1 MRTDSKIAL
10 ATHPASMC
18 QEAFIVIVKKDLLE
32 EESTAKVRTT
42 KKNNQPKLYLIVDV
56 KYDLGL

>member
-1 MRTDSKIAL
+1 M

-32 EESTAKVRTT
+32 EESTAKVRTM
-42 KKNNQPKLYLIVDV
+42 IVDV

>member
-1 MRTDSKIAL
+1 MRTDSKIAM

>member
-1 MRTDSKIAL
+1 
-10 ATHPASMC
+10 MC

-32 EESTAKVRTT
+32 EESTAKVRAT

>member
-1 MRTDSKIAL
+1 
-10 ATHPASMC
+10 MC

-42 KKNNQPKLYLIVDV
+42 KKTKKPKLYLIVDV

>member
-1 MRTDSKIAL
+1 
-10 ATHPASMC
+10 MC